1 MPVRVICSMCTINS
15 ELTSIPGLY
24 HQHVSD
30 VHLISVHGLDT
41 HLIATSFSCG
51 SSQFVVIIL
60 LSFFF
65 LENSCCIIFNF
76 NLVFKLLQDPFVLFS
91 IFWSQ
96 CLYFLFTLPL
106 SESMFSPLIRKN
118 WGREDM
124 TCCEITSL
132 RRNVTA
138 MSPTPD
144 AMSPLHLRLPAPH
157 FERITNIKNTG
168 SRKATATNRV
178 GISNLNLT
186 KIFYLIQFEP
196 PRVTIAFQRERR

>member
-1 MPVRVICSMCTINS
+1 MCTINS

-24 HQHVSD
+24 YQHVSRGGCAN
-30 VHLISVHGLDT
+30 ISSARVGYPLDCNK
-41 HLIATSFSCG
+41 L
-51 SSQFVVIIL
+51 FVREQSVCDDHPV
-60 LSFFF
+60 FFF
-65 LENSCCIIFNF
+65 VENSCCTIFNF
-76 NLVFKLLQDPFVLFS
+76 YLVVLQDPFVVCS

-144 AMSPLHLRLPAPH
+144 AMSPLCLRLPAPH
-157 FERITNIKNTG
+157 FERITNVKNTG
-168 SRKATATNRV
+168 SRKATAINRV

-186 KIFYLIQFEP
+186 EILYLIQFEP
-196 PRVTIAFQRERR
+196 PRVTIAFQREKR

>member
-1 MPVRVICSMCTINS
+1 
-15 ELTSIPGLY
+15 
-24 HQHVSD
+24 
-30 VHLISVHGLDT
+30 LDDN
-41 HLIATSFSCG
+41 LIATSFSCG
-51 SSQFVVIIL
+51 SSQFVMIIL

-65 LENSCCIIFNF
+65 GKILMAQFSQLGFASRSFCC
-76 NLVFKLLQDPFVLFS
+76 FVYFL
-91 IFWSQ
+91 SQ
-96 CLYFLFTLPL
+96 CLYFLFTLTL